1 MHPSAFGPRASGIP
15 AHAPDHASRNGS
27 QVPGYR
33 GALARYR
40 HHPGS
45 AENQIPRRRTSGA
58 SGVPTLAAWQRL
70 PVPAVPRVPPTHSGC
85 AVAAGPAGRR
95 RDRDSGS
102 RGVSQA
108 GASSSAARVS
118 APRWKG
124 ARRPCAQPQPGGAKR
139 PGRATLPAP
148 PRTGPPCTSRLQ
160 IAFRD
165 RGVSGSSPEVS
176 FPSGPT
182 AGSRGWGGYPPLP
195 PPGEADR
202 TTNRAC
208 LLNRTAES
216 WSPEATLTDCLF
228 ALRHDLPWH
237 QPKNI

>member
-1 MHPSAFGPRASGIP
+1 MHPSALCPRASHIP
-15 AHAPDHASRNGS
+15 AHASGHASCNVF
-27 QVPGYR
+27 QVPGCR
-33 GALARYR
+33 GALAHYR

-45 AENQIPRRRTSGA
+45 MESQAPRPRTTGA
-58 SGVPTLAAWQRL
+58 SRVPTPAAWQRL
-70 PVPAVPRVPPTHSGC
+70 PVRAVPRVPPRTPVVR
-85 AVAAGPAGRR
+85 VAAGPAGRR

-124 ARRPCAQPQPGGAKR
+124 ARRPCAQLQPGGAKR

-148 PRTGPPCTSRLQ
+148 PRIRLPCTSCQQ

-165 RGVSGSSPEVS
+165 RGVSRLSPEVS

-182 AGSRGWGGYPPLP
+182 AGCRGRRAVPPPP

-208 LLNRTAES
+208 LLNRRVLVPGGHAYWLS
-216 WSPEATLTDCLF
+216 VPP
-228 ALRHDLPWH
+228 RHGLPWH
-237 QPKNI
+237 QPKNS